1 MQKALVCSVCGYVHL
16 KENAPEKCPV
26 CGAASKVFSLKDDAL
41 KTKEDIV
48 TVGESHKKHLPL
60 VVKNLMKCC
69 NDENSQC
76 QQIMVRVGELVHPMT
91 PEHYITNIM
100 FYADKEYVGGIALTP
115 ELKPAGAISLDVKD
129 KKISVVAQCNIHG
142 NWLTELE

>member
-26 CGAASKVFSLKDDAL
+26 CGAGSKAFNMKEDAL
-41 KTKEDIV
+41 KTKDDIV
-48 TVGESHKKHLPL
+48 TTGESHKKHLP
-60 VVKNLMKCC
+60 VITKEVSKCC
-69 NDENSQC
+69 SDANGQC
-76 QQIMVRVGELVHPMT
+76 EKIKVKVGELVHPMI

-115 ELKPAGAISLDVKD
+115 ELKPAGMIALDVKGR
-129 KKISVVAQCNIHG
+129 KISIIAQCNIHG
-142 NWLTELE
+142 NWISELE

>member
-26 CGAASKVFSLKDDAL
+26 CGAASKVFSFKDDAL

-60 VVKNLMKCC
+60 ISINNISEDLQEIKVK
-69 NDENSQC
+69 
-76 QQIMVRVGELVHPMT
+76 VGEIEHPMM
-91 PEHYITNIM
+91 PEHFITNIM
-100 FYADKEYVGGIALTP
+100 FYVDEEYVGGIALTHN
-115 ELKPAGAISLDVKD
+115 LKPECSVCVNAKG
-129 KKISVVAQCNIHG
+129 KKISVIEHCNLHG
-142 NWLTELE
+142 DWITELQ